1 MTQLFNSSTCIWNE
15 LNLNHIYVHVTKY
28 VKCHLK
34 INERHMTNIAHF
46 VDNQLVRVMSNNQ
59 QLFQKEAPEN

>member
-1 MTQLFNSSTCIWNE
+1 MTQLFNSSICIWNE

-28 VKCHLK
+28 VQCHLK